1 MALSETF
8 GRSEKP
14 SILKKVPG
22 FELWTVER
30 SGSAKKGGG
39 LAIFYRDTLMA
50 HEWNPIV
57 SEQYK
62 YIEKERQW
70 LLIRGEGS
78 NKMAFLNCYPACQSF
93 SSDEFIDWNASLFQ
107 LMTQEAIYLRKEGFM
122 ILAMGDFNTRVGRL
136 QGLDGNTPDVNRN
149 YPMFM
154 SFIADLNMVIIN
166 TLPLSTGLFTR
177 FKGTQRSLIDYG
189 LVDGDHVHNIISFNI
204 DDDAR
209 FDCFSDHALL
219 ECTVQFQTQS
229 RTSQCCQEVIRYNF
243 SEGTDFA
250 PYKNALDSY
259 LMTINFRLKFGM

>member
-136 QGLDGNTPDVNRN
+136 QGLDGNV
-149 YPMFM
+149 
-154 SFIADLNMVIIN
+154 
-166 TLPLSTGLFTR
+166 
-177 FKGTQRSLIDYG
+177 
-189 LVDGDHVHNIISFNI
+189 
-204 DDDAR
+204 
-209 FDCFSDHALL
+209 
-219 ECTVQFQTQS
+219 E
-229 RTSQCCQEVIRYNF
+229 SQI
-243 SEGTDFA
+243 
-250 PYKNALDSY
+250 
-259 LMTINFRLKFGM
+259 